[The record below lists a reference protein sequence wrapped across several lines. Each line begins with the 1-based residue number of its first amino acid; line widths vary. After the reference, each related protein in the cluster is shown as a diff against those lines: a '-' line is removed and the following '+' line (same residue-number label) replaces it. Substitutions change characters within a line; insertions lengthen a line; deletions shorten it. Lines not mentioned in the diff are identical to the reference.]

1 MITLE
6 RVSKVFPGGTHALRD
21 VTLSI
26 KRGEIVTLLGRS
38 GAGKSTLLRCVNGF
52 VTPSAGRVIVDDVVL
67 DLGLVP
73 LRLVRR
79 RAGMI
84 FQQFNLVGRLTVLEN
99 VLAGRLAYRPTL
111 ATLGRRFPQEDYDL
125 AVRALNRVG
134 LGAKAGQRADTLSGG
149 ERQRVAVAR
158 VLAQQPTIL
167 LADEPV
173 ASLDPR
179 TAASVLELIQAIA
192 AEQRLTVLMSLHQV
206 ELARR
211 FCHRIVGLTAGRVVF
226 EGSTDALTVPVVTRI
241 YGSQNDS
248 EPEST

>member
-21 VTLSI
+21 VSLSV

-67 DLGLVP
+67 DRPTVP

-111 ATLGRRFPQEDYDL
+111 ATLGRRFPAEDYKL
-125 AVRALNRVG
+125 AERALSRVG
-134 LGAKAGQRADTLSGG
+134 LADKSGQRADTLSGG

-179 TAASVLELIQAIA
+179 TATSVLELIQAIA
-192 AEQRLTVLMSLHQV
+192 VEQRLTVLMSLHQV
-206 ELARR
+206 DLARR
-211 FCHRIVGLTAGRVVF
+211 FCHRIVGLAAGRVVF

-241 YGSQNDS
+241 YGSQDDA
-248 EPEST
+248 PESS